1 MSCIL
6 EQCYNQFIEEFP
18 ESWLPN
24 GSEDESVFFNKNV
37 QVESFFET
45 CFILLSKSIICGE
58 YINVHNFISDAKV
71 YVSYIIF
78 LGNRIDY
85 CEHL

>member
-24 GSEDESVFFNKNV
+24 GSEDESVFFV
-37 QVESFFET
+37 
-45 CFILLSKSIICGE
+45 
-58 YINVHNFISDAKV
+58 NFQ
-71 YVSYIIF
+71 
-78 LGNRIDY
+78 NWRID
-85 CEHL
+85 